1 MSTAVA
7 QRAPQEL
14 VSSSLTPDQ
23 IGLVKRQLMASKRP
37 ATDDE
42 LALFI
47 YQCDRTGLD
56 PFADQIYAIFR
67 WDGRAQQEKMRV
79 QVSIHGLRLIADRTR
94 SYAPGRELWCGQ
106 DGVWRDVWL
115 EKDPPR
121 AAKVS
126 VFKIVGGQ
134 ALEFSVP
141 ATWSE
146 YAPYKD
152 GRLQGLWPKMPALM
166 LAKCSE
172 ALALRRAFPND
183 TSGLYTA
190 EEMAQAD
197 VEAQE
202 VFVANMRDAFDATEE
217 PELRGDA
224 GQPPAKAKA
233 KAKAQPKPAPAEDPD
248 ITNMAASA
256 PAAQPEALIN
266 AGDPVTAD
274 QVAQM
279 VAWFSEHGVLESTWR
294 MRLMLLDASEL
305 ADLTQGQAHDLMLEL
320 SAAEAA

>member
-1 MSTAVA
+1 MSTALA

-23 IGLVKRQLMASKRP
+23 IGLVKRQLMSSKRA

-94 SYAPGRELWCGQ
+94 AYAPGRELWCGQ

-115 EKDPPR
+115 EREPPK

-152 GRLQGLWPKMPALM
+152 GKLTGLWPTKPALM

-183 TSGLYTA
+183 TSGLYTT

-197 VEAQE
+197 AEAQE
-202 VFVANMRDAFDATEE
+202 VFVANVRDAFDATEVD
-217 PELRGDA
+217 PDGRPLTSA
-224 GQPPAKAKA
+224 PKP
-233 KAKAQPKPAPAEDPD
+233 KAKAQPKPSATEDPD
-248 ITNMAASA
+248 VTNRTAA
-256 PAAQPEALIN
+256 PAD
-266 AGDPVTAD
+266 AGEVLPNPADPVSEED
-274 QVAQM
+274 VAQM
-279 VAWFSEHGVLESTWR
+279 VAWFDQKGVLESTWR

-305 ADLTQGQAHDLMLEL
+305 TDLTRGQARDLMMEL
-320 SAAEAA
+320 KPMTEAA

>member
-115 EKDPPR
+115 EKDPPK

-152 GRLQGLWPKMPALM
+152 GRLQGLWPAKPALM

-183 TSGLYTA
+183 TSGLYTT

-197 VEAQE
+197 AEAQE
-202 VFVANMRDAFDATEE
+202 VFVANVRDAFDATEE
-217 PELRGDA
+217 EA
-224 GQPPAKAKA
+224 PAPAPKPKAKA
-233 KAKAQPKPAPAEDPD
+233 KPQPKPSATEDPD
-248 ITNMAASA
+248 ITNQTAT
-256 PAAQPEALIN
+256 PDALIN
-266 AGDPVTAD
+266 TGDPVTAD

-279 VAWFSEHGVLESTWR
+279 VKWFGENGVLESTWR

-320 SAAEAA
+320 SRATETA